1 LPGYRRIGLRNL
13 LMVAQVAASLML
25 LLVTGFLVMGIGKAS
40 SIETKFDPKTMFL
53 LYVDPVGDGYTPE
66 KAQALF
72 EKLPERLKTAG
83 SVRSIVLAGQPP
95 FMSAIEPIEMSA
107 AESAG
112 SSQVLHPVLKE
123 IVGAGYFAALSEP
136 VLAGREFAEADQHIH
151 ADRSKTLP
159 VVLNE
164 RAVRGF
170 FGSGNAIGK
179 GIRDDQQS

>member
-53 LYVDPVGDGYTPE
+53 LYVDPRDGYKPE

-72 EKLPERLKTAG
+72 EKLPERLKAAG

-112 SSQVLHPVLKE
+112 SSPVLHPVLKE

-170 FGSGNAIGK
+170 SELAMRSVRHQGQPAVL
-179 GIRDDQQS
+179 